1 MKTTILNISE
11 AAAIALHAADHLA
24 QSPGLCASTA
34 MAKALGVSY
43 NHLSKVLQRL
53 TRAGLV
59 LPARGPKGGFSL
71 SSAGKKA
78 SIRDI
83 LSAMDGVPKLHA
95 CLMRAK
101 VCRHRGCMFGRFLE
115 DTNKRFEAVLNG
127 KISEFSK
134 VKDNIYKEK

>member
-1 MKTTILNISE
+1 MRTSILNISE
-11 AAAIALHAADHLA
+11 AAAIALHTADHLA
-24 QSPGLCASTA
+24 QARWLCASTA

-59 LPARGPKGGFSL
+59 LPSRGPKGGFSL
-71 SSAGKKA
+71 SPAGKKA
-78 SIRDI
+78 SLRDI
-83 LSAMDGVPKLHA
+83 LRAVDGVPEPRA

-101 VCRHRGCMFGRFLE
+101 VCRHRGCVFGRFLE
-115 DTNKRFEAVLNG
+115 ETNRRFEAVLDG

-134 VKDNIYKEK
+134 LK